1 MITIYKHTKDS
12 LSKIDSIEENCWIN
26 VVEPT
31 ETDIAGLS
39 KRFPNLPKDF
49 FIDPLDID
57 EVSRLE
63 FEEKDFIVIVR
74 IPIVNKERND
84 LVIDTIPL
92 GIIINVDHSIITIC
106 SQKNE
111 LLDSFINEKIRFF
124 STFNRD
130 KFIIQIF
137 NKISSMYIR
146 FLKQIK
152 RDSSIIEK
160 EISDSMSNSELIKLF
175 NLEKNLIHFR
185 ASLKSNY
192 NVILKLQ
199 ITGLFKFDK
208 GGMDLLEDVLIDDKQ
223 ALEMAEIYSNILNEM
238 MDFFSSLI
246 ANNLNVVMKFLTGV
260 TIIIAIPTLIAS
272 VYGMN
277 VELPF
282 QDSPYAFII
291 TMGTAVIA
299 AVVGIL
305 LFVYRKWM

>member
-1 MITIYKHTKDS
+1 MINIYKHTKDS
-12 LSKIDSIEENCWIN
+12 LSKINSIEENSWIN

-31 ETDIAGLS
+31 ESDIDGLS
-39 KRFPNLPKDF
+39 KKFPNLPKDF
-49 FIDPLDID
+49 FTDPLDID

-74 IPIVNKERND
+74 IPVVNKDRND

-106 SQKNE
+106 SQENE

-130 KFIIQIF
+130 KFVIQIF

-208 GGMDLLEDVLIDDKQ
+208 GGMDLLEDVLIDNKQ

-277 VELPF
+277 VDLPF

-291 TMGTAVIA
+291 TMGTAVIS
-299 AVVGIL
+299 AVVGVL